1 MYKVKQILTRLCA
14 WTHLWQVAATAYRER
29 RLPDSARPG
38 FSIAMLGLFC
48 PFFWIALFTGAS
60 REELIFHGCHSALV
74 FLIGLFL
81 MLNALAREREPD

>member
-1 MYKVKQILTRLCA
+1 MQKSRQLLASLCA
-14 WTHLWQVAATAYRER
+14 YTHLWRVIRVAVKER